1 MQTQTL
7 KDFTDFEGEGIGG
20 LTQRIERILEGAAVD
35 CVCQER
41 LHHALSRFSELE
53 IGRVQR
59 RVLSN
64 ARDQRLRI
72 ASILALMTELEDIN
86 VNETDT
92 GVFTELACLFDD
104 VANSAHLGA
113 IAMRKLAAGPT

>member
-1 MQTQTL
+1 MQTQTP
-7 KDFTDFEGEGIGG
+7 KDFSDFEGEGIGR

-41 LHHALSRFSELE
+41 LHGALSRFSELE
-53 IGRVQR
+53 ISRVQSR
-59 RVLSN
+59 TLSN

-72 ASILALMTELEDIN
+72 ASILDLMVEIEELS
-86 VNETDT
+86 VNEVDT

-113 IAMRKLAAGPT
+113 VAMRKLAVGPT